1 MVEGFWG
8 GQPFN
13 QDIVP
18 ISMIPVD
25 ICTKAKMSVENKL
38 QTLQEHIDNC
48 NKVTI
53 QMNEKGDS
61 SWVWENFRVVER
73 IFLSPQDY
81 DYFCAHL
88 MDRYAWLKGKGGY
101 DYLDPYCWNV
111 FSENMTKIRKEYCAS
126 QYFIFAVAIA
136 AEGRET
142 FLVAPEGFP
151 YARYVAF
158 IAQSVN
164 QLLEQFK

>member
-1 MVEGFWG
+1 MQEEDRVEEFWG
-8 GQPFN
+8 GKPFN

-18 ISMIPVD
+18 ISMTPVD

-73 IFLSPQDY
+73 IVLSPQDY

-88 MDRYAWLKGKGGY
+88 MDRYAWLILGT
-101 DYLDPYCWNV
+101 DNYL
-111 FSENMTKIRKEYCAS
+111 
-126 QYFIFAVAIA
+126 
-136 AEGRET
+136 
-142 FLVAPEGFP
+142 
-151 YARYVAF
+151 
-158 IAQSVN
+158 
-164 QLLEQFK
+164 